1 MNSLLWQLVFKKP
14 LPLFLIALSSILGA
28 ISVLAWCYF
37 LAVIIDG
44 VFLCHLAIGELEYE
58 FFGLAIALIVRL
70 ITTLVS
76 EESAL
81 RLSSSVR
88 SEVSAEILKKMQQIG
103 PLALKSQDNA
113 NSLLNLLSEGVE
125 LLDGFLRLYF
135 PLLIKAVV
143 FPIVFLVYILPN
155 DPTSGIIM
163 LVTAPLVIV
172 FMILIGRF
180 SAIAS
185 KRSWK
190 VLEQI
195 SGYLQD
201 VIYGLT
207 TLKMLGQSEK
217 QGEKIAQI
225 SEKFRKT
232 NLNVLKIAFLSAF
245 TLELVTTISIAMVA
259 VGLGIRLIEG
269 EVNFAL
275 ALMLIFLAP
284 EYYLPLRNL
293 GSQFHANLNAGEAA
307 QSIAQFLQTS
317 DSPLFS
323 EGKNTS
329 VIFNDE
335 GLFFNQV
342 SYHYANTQGVDN
354 ISFSLPKDKMTVLIG
369 PSGGGKTT
377 VLNLAAGFLNPQEGN
392 ITYGG
397 ADLTEVSSAA
407 WQRNIA
413 YIPQQPHIFS
423 ATLLDNLK
431 LYAPSKRQTE
441 VQEII
446 ERLELNAFLADFP
459 QGYDT
464 LLGENGQDLSGGQ
477 KQLIA
482 IVRAALKDAPLIIC
496 DEFSQGLDLLSEEKI
511 LNSLKKLAQ
520 KQTMLVAAHR
530 KNCVEYADYAIKIA
544 QGEIS
549 YQGWVK
555 DLINTNQ
562 DFWQYIGGRDEK
574 AL

>member
-1 MNSLLWQLVFKKP
+1 MNPLLLQSVFKKP
-14 LPLFLIALSSILGA
+14 LLLALIALSSILGA
-28 ISVLAWCYF
+28 ISILAWCYY
-37 LAVIIDG
+37 LAEIIDG
-44 VFLCHLAIGELEYE
+44 VFLRHLAVDDLKYE
-58 FFGLAIALIVRL
+58 FIGLACALIVRL
-70 ITTLVS
+70 IANLLS

-81 RLSSSVR
+81 RLSNSVR
-88 SEVSAEILKKMQQIG
+88 NEISADILLKMQKIG
-103 PLALKSQDNA
+103 PLALKKQETSA
-113 NSLLNLLSEGVE
+113 SLLNLLTEGIE

-135 PLLIKAVV
+135 PLFIKAVI
-143 FPIVFLVYILPN
+143 FPIVFLIFIFPN

-217 QGEKIAQI
+217 QGEKIAKI
-225 SEKFRKT
+225 SDKFRRT
-232 NLNVLKIAFLSAF
+232 NLNVLKVAFLSAF

-269 EVNFAL
+269 NANFAV
-275 ALMLIFLAP
+275 ALMIIFLAP

-293 GSQFHANLNAGEAA
+293 GSQFHANLNANEAA
-307 QSIAQFLQTS
+307 KSIAEFLEMEEI
-317 DSPLFS
+317 PLFNADKS
-323 EGKNTS
+323 SPSSFTEES
-329 VIFNDE
+329 LIFE
-335 GLFFNQV
+335 QV
-342 SYHYANTQGVDN
+342 NYHYANNQGVNN
-354 ISFSLPKDKMTVLIG
+354 ISFSLPKGKMTVLIG

-377 VLNLAAGFLNPQEGN
+377 ILNLAAGLLAPQSGT
-392 ITYGG
+392 ITFGG
-397 ADLTEVSSAA
+397 VNLANVHFTQ
-407 WQRNIA
+407 WQDKIA

-423 ATLLDNLK
+423 LTLLDNLR
-431 LYAPSKRQTE
+431 LYSPNKSPSE

-446 ERLELNAFLADFP
+446 NRLDLNDFLAKFP

-464 LLGENGQDLSGGQ
+464 VLGENGQDLSGGQ

-482 IVRAALKDAPLIIC
+482 IVRAALKPASLIIC

-511 LNSLKKLAQ
+511 LNSLRKLAQ
-520 KQTMLVAAHR
+520 EKTLLVAAHR
-530 KNCVEYADYAIKIA
+530 KNCVECADYAIKISH
-544 QGEIS
+544 GEICYHGYVDELKQS
-549 YQGWVK
+549 
-555 DLINTNQ
+555 NS
-562 DFWQYIGGRDEK
+562 DFCQYLGGAHEK
-574 AL
+574 A